1 MEPIY
6 NFSAGP
12 AVLPKEVLQ
21 QARDEMLDWHG
32 SGMSVM
38 EMSHRGKEFM
48 SIAEKTERDL
58 RELANIPS
66 NYKILFLQGG
76 ASSQFSMVPLNL
88 LHGKTKADYINTGQ
102 WSTKAIEEARRYCN
116 VNTAASSADKNFTYI
131 PPQDQ
136 WHLDPEAAYVHYT
149 SNETIGGVEFHW
161 VPQLDSSGDIPLV
174 VDMSSD
180 ILSRPLDITRFGLIY
195 AGAQKNLGPAGL
207 VLVIVREDLLGTP
220 LPGTPTLFDY
230 QVHAKNDS
238 MYNTPPTYA
247 LYITGLV
254 FEWLKRRGGLAEM
267 EKTNIAKA
275 NLLYELLDS
284 TDFYRCPVAAADRS
298 RMNVPFTL
306 KNPALDDEFLKQA
319 ETCGLLQLKG
329 HRSVGGM
336 RASIYNAMPIEGV
349 AKLVAFMKAFASQHA

>member
-1 MEPIY
+1 MKSIY

-12 AVLPKEVLQ
+12 AVLPKEVLE

-48 SIAEKTERDL
+48 SIAAKTEQDL
-58 RELANIPS
+58 RELANIPR

-88 LHGKTKADYINTGQ
+88 LRGKTRADYINTGQ
-102 WSTKAIEEARRYCN
+102 WSTKAIEEARRYCTVN
-116 VNTAASSADKNFTYI
+116 VAASSEDADFTYI
-131 PPQDQ
+131 PSQQ
-136 WHLDPEAAYVHYT
+136 RWNLDPDAAYVHYT

-161 VPQLDSSGDIPLV
+161 IPEIHTDVPLV

-180 ILSRPLDITRFGLIY
+180 ILSRPIDVTRFGLIY

-207 VLVIVREDLLGTP
+207 VLVIVREDLLGLP
-220 LPGTPTLFDY
+220 LPGTPTLFNY
-230 QVHAKNDS
+230 QIHAQNDS

-254 FEWLKRRGGLAEM
+254 FEWLKRKGGLTEI
-267 EKTNIAKA
+267 EKINIAKA
-275 NLLYELLDS
+275 TLLYEFLDS
-284 TDFYRCPVAAADRS
+284 NDFYHCPVTKTDRS

-306 KNPALDDEFLKQA
+306 KNPELDSEFLKQA
-319 ETCGLLQLKG
+319 ELNGFLQLKG

-349 AKLVAFMKAFASQHA
+349 EKLVAFMKEFANQYA